1 MTQKQTV
8 VIIGGGPAGLT
19 AAWELMKDGGAD
31 AYDVTVLEATREFG
45 GISRTVKHNGNRMD
59 IGGHRFFSKD
69 DRIMQWWRDTLP
81 LQGAPSYDDRKLGR
95 HHDLEPGG
103 PDPETCDEVM
113 LKRHRVSRIYW
124 NRHFFDYPIS
134 LSPNTLKAMGPK
146 LTLEAGFSYLKSM
159 VHKLPED
166 NLENFYINRFGRK
179 LYSMFFEGYTEK
191 LWGRH
196 PSQISAD
203 WGAQRVKG
211 LSITEVL
218 KNAFLKLL
226 PKKQD
231 ASKVETSLIEEF
243 WYPKYGPG
251 QLWETVERN
260 CERAGVRVI
269 TDANVV
275 QVRQEGGRIESVVY
289 EDCEGN
295 RTELKADQFISSM
308 PVKDLVNALGA
319 GEGAAQVPA
328 DMSEIANG
336 LPYRDFVT
344 VGLLVKHLKLRNTTD
359 IPTLGNPPIVPDCWI
374 YVQDPGYKVGRLQI
388 FNNWSPYLVKDVDDT
403 VWIGLEYFCEEGDA
417 FWSMSDE
424 EARDFAIQELTRMR
438 VINGPQDVIDSH
450 RERVKKAYPA
460 YFDTYSRMD
469 ELVEYLDSFGNLYCV
484 GRNGQH
490 RYNNMDHSMAT
501 AMEAVGNIK
510 TGKTSKKNVWSV
522 NTEQSYTKAS
532 NRAVG
537 RCDPGV
543 TSRAQGPSDAA
554 ASSPCNGRTF
564 FVRSYGPSGAQESWF
579 CGWSAWRSMVN
590 NVR

>member
-543 TSRAQGPSDAA
+543 TSRAQGPSDAILA
-554 ASSPCNGRTF
+554 LQRKDLF
-564 FVRSYGPSGAQESWF
+564 RAQL
-579 CGWSAWRSMVN
+579 WSFRCTRIVVLRLVGMA
-590 NVR
+590 

>member
-1 MTQKQTV
+1 M
-8 VIIGGGPAGLT
+8 
-19 AAWELMKDGGAD
+19 
-31 AYDVTVLEATREFG
+31 
-45 GISRTVKHNGNRMD
+45 
-59 IGGHRFFSKD
+59 
-69 DRIMQWWRDTLP
+69 
-81 LQGAPSYDDRKLGR
+81 
-95 HHDLEPGG
+95 
-103 PDPETCDEVM
+103 
-113 LKRHRVSRIYW
+113 
-124 NRHFFDYPIS
+124 
-134 LSPNTLKAMGPK
+134 
-146 LTLEAGFSYLKSM
+146 
-159 VHKLPED
+159 
-166 NLENFYINRFGRK
+166 
-179 LYSMFFEGYTEK
+179 
-191 LWGRH
+191 
-196 PSQISAD
+196 
-203 WGAQRVKG
+203 
-211 LSITEVL
+211 
-218 KNAFLKLL
+218 
-226 PKKQD
+226 
-231 ASKVETSLIEEF
+231 
-243 WYPKYGPG
+243 
-251 QLWETVERN
+251 ERN

-275 QVRQEGGRIESVVY
+275 QVRQGNGRIESVVY
-289 EDCEGN
+289 ADGEGN
-295 RTELKADQFISSM
+295 LTELKADQFISSM
-308 PVKDLVNALGA
+308 PVKDLVNALDA
-319 GEGAAQVPA
+319 GSGAASVPA

-438 VINGPQDVIDSH
+438 VINGPQDVIDAH

-522 NTEQSYTKAS
+522 NTEQSYH
-532 NRAVG
+532 
-537 RCDPGV
+537 
-543 TSRAQGPSDAA
+543 
-554 ASSPCNGRTF
+554 
-564 FVRSYGPSGAQESWF
+564 ESK
-579 CGWSAWRSMVN
+579 
-590 NVR
+590 

>member
-1 MTQKQTV
+1 M
-8 VIIGGGPAGLT
+8 
-19 AAWELMKDGGAD
+19 
-31 AYDVTVLEATREFG
+31 
-45 GISRTVKHNGNRMD
+45 
-59 IGGHRFFSKD
+59 
-69 DRIMQWWRDTLP
+69 
-81 LQGAPSYDDRKLGR
+81 
-95 HHDLEPGG
+95 
-103 PDPETCDEVM
+103 
-113 LKRHRVSRIYW
+113 
-124 NRHFFDYPIS
+124 
-134 LSPNTLKAMGPK
+134 
-146 LTLEAGFSYLKSM
+146 
-159 VHKLPED
+159 
-166 NLENFYINRFGRK
+166 
-179 LYSMFFEGYTEK
+179 
-191 LWGRH
+191 
-196 PSQISAD
+196 
-203 WGAQRVKG
+203 
-211 LSITEVL
+211 
-218 KNAFLKLL
+218 
-226 PKKQD
+226 
-231 ASKVETSLIEEF
+231 
-243 WYPKYGPG
+243 
-251 QLWETVERN
+251 ERN

-438 VINGPQDVIDSH
+438 VINGPQDVIDAH

-522 NTEQSYTKAS
+522 NTEQSYH
-532 NRAVG
+532 
-537 RCDPGV
+537 
-543 TSRAQGPSDAA
+543 
-554 ASSPCNGRTF
+554 
-564 FVRSYGPSGAQESWF
+564 ESK
-579 CGWSAWRSMVN
+579 
-590 NVR
+590 

>member
-1 MTQKQTV
+1 M
-8 VIIGGGPAGLT
+8 
-19 AAWELMKDGGAD
+19 
-31 AYDVTVLEATREFG
+31 
-45 GISRTVKHNGNRMD
+45 
-59 IGGHRFFSKD
+59 
-69 DRIMQWWRDTLP
+69 
-81 LQGAPSYDDRKLGR
+81 
-95 HHDLEPGG
+95 
-103 PDPETCDEVM
+103 
-113 LKRHRVSRIYW
+113 
-124 NRHFFDYPIS
+124 
-134 LSPNTLKAMGPK
+134 
-146 LTLEAGFSYLKSM
+146 
-159 VHKLPED
+159 
-166 NLENFYINRFGRK
+166 
-179 LYSMFFEGYTEK
+179 
-191 LWGRH
+191 
-196 PSQISAD
+196 
-203 WGAQRVKG
+203 
-211 LSITEVL
+211 
-218 KNAFLKLL
+218 
-226 PKKQD
+226 
-231 ASKVETSLIEEF
+231 ETSLIEEF

-438 VINGPQDVIDSH
+438 VINGPQDVIDAH

-522 NTEQSYTKAS
+522 NTEQSYH
-532 NRAVG
+532 
-537 RCDPGV
+537 
-543 TSRAQGPSDAA
+543 
-554 ASSPCNGRTF
+554 
-564 FVRSYGPSGAQESWF
+564 ESK
-579 CGWSAWRSMVN
+579 
-590 NVR
+590 